1 MLVSL
6 TGADDNTDLNKFHR
20 LALQSAFRTNPVIKN
35 SGIVVEAGLLYY
47 PEKMGFSRNP
57 STQTRNNILS
67 QQRAAAH
74 LCGREVFQL
83 ILQSRKSAA
92 AGRHAQY
99 LFNELNR
106 YERIQVNI
114 NARDSYFTEDEVH
127 QVYWELLINCGSAKL
142 ILQLHDGSME
152 TISRFLE
159 IIQSNNPPS
168 HWAKIHY
175 SITRVWMDRIN
186 ILVDGSKGKGKSP
199 ESWEIDQKF
208 RDVAGKLSF
217 GMAGGLTPEN
227 VVDEVWRFINENGFI
242 PDWVDAETGIRTENE
257 LDHEKCE
264 QFVNELAA
272 AQFTNHNL

>member
-57 STQTRNNILS
+57 GVQTRTNVLN

-92 AGRHAQY
+92 VNRHVQY

-114 NARDSYFTEDEVH
+114 NARDNYFTEDEVH
-127 QVYWELLINCGSAKL
+127 QVYWELLLNCASKL
-142 ILQLHDGSME
+142 ILQLHEGSAE
-152 TISRFLE
+152 TIYRFLE
-159 IIQSNNPPS
+159 IIRSNNPPS
-168 HWAKIHY
+168 HWHLIHF
-175 SITRVWMDRIN
+175 SVTEPWMGRIN
-186 ILVDGSKGKGKSP
+186 ILMDASRGKGQRP
-199 ESWEIDQKF
+199 EAWWFDPRFREISSEI
-208 RDVAGKLSF
+208 SF

-227 VVDEVWRFINENGFI
+227 VVDEVWRFINENNFI

-257 LDHEKCE
+257 LDQEKCE
-264 QFVNELAA
+264 QFVNELAG